1 MPTLKLTHDE
11 VRLLNDMFSCISDLG
26 LFEGHDEN
34 EQDSSPDV
42 FDKLWDKVTQLWSH
56 FYYLITMTKLTLE
69 QHEFDVL
76 KGIIDDRLNSLKKNI
91 AKHSD
96 NLDEYESDIKNYTT
110 YDIHAKLMEVK

>member
-1 MPTLKLTHDE
+1 MKITL
-11 VRLLNDMFSCISDLG
+11 NQS
-26 LFEGHDEN
+26 
-34 EQDSSPDV
+34 
-42 FDKLWDKVTQLWSH
+42 
-56 FYYLITMTKLTLE
+56 
-69 QHEFDVL
+69 EFVIL

>member
-1 MPTLKLTHDE
+1 M
-11 VRLLNDMFSCISDLG
+11 
-26 LFEGHDEN
+26 
-34 EQDSSPDV
+34 
-42 FDKLWDKVTQLWSH
+42 
-56 FYYLITMTKLTLE
+56 KLTLE